1 LGGFGVGGGWGVFLG
16 PGVPGC
22 FARVG
27 LGGGGGGGGVGDEGS
42 GVTVFVFVAL
52 VGGQGGRSNV
62 FASSCGVCAI
72 LGGS

>member
-1 LGGFGVGGGWGVFLG
+1 MLVVGCGWVMTGRLGTGLEGDDEWARGWLG
-16 PGVPGC
+16 
-22 FARVG
+22 
-27 LGGGGGGGGVGDEGS
+27 GDEGS
-42 GVTVFVFVAL
+42 GVTVFVFVVL